1 MATLERLFGRSPF
14 GALQEHMYIVKKCVN
29 LIIPFF
35 EAEISGD
42 KGKAKTIAQQIFDL
56 EDKADDVKNTLRD
69 NLPRSLFM
77 PISRHDLLE
86 MLHIQDQIADTAQ
99 DISTILTLRHL
110 TIPDNI
116 VADLREYVDSSI
128 KVCYMAVEISERF
141 DKLLDASF
149 LGTEAQR
156 VLGMIT
162 ELNKLEREN
171 DQAGLNLAHKIVVI
185 EKELTPVEVFL
196 WFKLSDLIGNLAD
209 YAQKMAN
216 LMRLT
221 IAK

>member
-1 MATLERLFGRSPF
+1 MATLEKLFGRSPF
-14 GALQEHMYIVKKCVN
+14 GALQEHMYIVKECVN

-42 KGKAKTIAQQIFDL
+42 KEKAKTIAQQIFDL

-116 VADLREYVDSSI
+116 AADLREYVDSSI

-141 DKLLDASF
+141 DKLLDSSF

-171 DQAGLNLAHKIVVI
+171 DQAGLNLAHKIVAI
-185 EKELTPVEVFL
+185 EKVLPPVEAFL

>member
-14 GALQEHMYIVKKCVN
+14 GALQEHMHIVKECVN

-42 KGKAKTIAQQIFDL
+42 KEKAKSIAHQIFEL

-77 PISRHDLLE
+77 PVNRHDLLE

-110 TIPDNI
+110 TIPDHI

-141 DKLLDASF
+141 DKLLDSSF

-171 DQAGLNLAHKIVVI
+171 DQAGLNLARKIVGI
-185 EKELTPVEVFL
+185 EKNLTPVEVFL
-196 WFKLSDLIGNLAD
+196 WFKLSDLIGDLAD